1 MIEPAEPP
9 IPRRNRLRHAVL
21 DYVPPVLLLVGLIAF
36 WEAWVAVRD
45 TKPYILPAPSAI
57 WDAFLNTR
65 ETLPSHTRTTMSEA
79 LLGLAFGAA
88 AGAALAATMASI
100 SLVRRVLYPVMVVSQ
115 TIPMI
120 VLAPLLII
128 WFGLGMTPKVV
139 VVALVT
145 FFPVLVG
152 TTDALLRADRQMV
165 ALVQSMGAGRMQ
177 VMRYV
182 MFPSAIPGFF
192 AGLKIAAAYAVTGA
206 VIAELM
212 GASSGIGLYITR
224 SNSAF
229 RTDQVFVGI
238 VVVALLSLL
247 LFAATHLANRLVAPW
262 LYIKEGE
269 KE

>member
-1 MIEPAEPP
+1 VIERGAALPP
-9 IPRRNRLRHAVL
+9 RPNLVRRVIL
-21 DYVPPVLLLVGLIAF
+21 DYLPPVLVLVGLVVA
-36 WEAWVAVRD
+36 WEAWVFWRD
-45 TKPYILPAPSAI
+45 TPAYRLPAPSAI
-57 WDAFLNTR
+57 WDAFWRTR
-65 ETLPSHTRTTMSEA
+65 ETLPAHTRTTVNEA

-88 AGAALAATMASI
+88 AAVVLAAAMASVGF
-100 SLVRRVLYPVMVVSQ
+100 LRRVLYPPMVVSQ

-120 VLAPLLII
+120 VLAPLLTI
-128 WFGLGMTPKVV
+128 WFGIGMTPKVV

-152 TTDALLRADRQMV
+152 TTDALLRADRQML
-165 ALVQSMGAGRMQ
+165 ALVRSMGANRLEML
-177 VMRYV
+177 RYV

-212 GASSGIGLYITR
+212 GARSGLGLYINR
-224 SNSAF
+224 SDSAF

-238 VVVALLSLL
+238 VLVALLSLA

-262 LYIKEGE
+262 LFIKEGNE
-269 KE
+269 